1 MCDLNSCLW
10 RLHFAKFARG
20 KSTRHG
26 KKKKPGVPGSR
37 EFHKQVLEFVWIN
50 IFDKMEEYVFHEMIM
65 WITDLSCLFW
75 GKKKKNYSSAQ
86 DTQGKFIISA
96 MSLAVIHVLLLF
108 LIQIQYIHDQ
118 TAFLQDLWLSGQMF
132 LSVHRSFIFIAN
144 GLMDF
149 IVWNFL

>member
-1 MCDLNSCLW
+1 
-10 RLHFAKFARG
+10 
-20 KSTRHG
+20 
-26 KKKKPGVPGSR
+26 
-37 EFHKQVLEFVWIN
+37 
-50 IFDKMEEYVFHEMIM
+50 
-65 WITDLSCLFW
+65 
-75 GKKKKNYSSAQ
+75 
-86 DTQGKFIISA
+86 
-96 MSLAVIHVLLLF
+96 MSLTVIHVLLLF